1 MFDSIISQAMKNRFR
16 DIRMGVDPE
25 CYPCFLRQ
33 ANIAME
39 MAGVDADT
47 AHRVMRSVL
56 RSIGQADLSG
66 KTPAHITS
74 PMHRRIRRL
83 LKTDPFRG
91 VKARYNR
98 IAMKMYPEL
107 KQGVALSTEPLATAA
122 RLAIAG
128 NVIDFGIFRSV
139 DIRGTVERAL
149 TEPMAVDDIRELVSA
164 LSEVAAVLYL
174 LDNAGEVVFDRI
186 LIEELL
192 ALGKQVT
199 VVVKSGPVINDCTR
213 QDAASVGLDDIC
225 RVIDNGS
232 DSVGTIFDH
241 TSRSFLE
248 HFNRKDQI
256 IISKG
261 QANFETLMHE
271 DRRIFFLF
279 QSKCAV
285 VSRHLGL
292 EQGAMLLARGGGR

>member
-1 MFDSIISQAMKNRFR
+1 MKNRFR
-16 DIRMGVDPE
+16 DMQMGVDPE

-33 ANIAME
+33 ANIAMDL
-39 MAGVDADT
+39 AGVNTDT
-47 AHRVMRSVL
+47 VHRVMKSVL
-56 RSIGQADLSG
+56 RAIGQADPS
-66 KTPAHITS
+66 KTPAHVTS

-98 IAMKMYPEL
+98 IALKMYPEL
-107 KQGVALSTEPLATAA
+107 KQSVALSAEPLATAA

-128 NVIDFGIFRSV
+128 NVIDFGIYSSV
-139 DIRGTVERAL
+139 DIKGAVERAL
-149 TEPMAVDDIRELVSA
+149 KEPMAVDDIRELVTA
-164 LSEVAAVLYL
+164 LSEVDAVLYL

-186 LIEELL
+186 LIEELT

-199 VVVKSGPVINDCTR
+199 VVVKSGPVINDCTIE
-213 QDAASVGLDDIC
+213 DAIAAGLDDIC
-225 RVIDNGS
+225 RIIDNGS
-232 DSVGTIFDH
+232 DSVGTMLEH

-248 HFNRKDQI
+248 RFSRKDQL

-285 VSRHLGL
+285 VSRRLGL
-292 EQGAMLLARGGGR
+292 KEGDMLLARGGGR